1 MKGMTVSRPLP
12 ATHISI
18 EKLSPRHLASAV
30 NVIAS
35 AFQANPL
42 ADAIFTEIAPENR
55 LLPLTRLFAPVVLTA
70 QRYGLVYVVRRAG
83 QVVGVSVTYPPDK
96 YPLSTTAAL
105 FKNLGSYSLRPRY
118 SLRYRR
124 YASYLT
130 ENAYNERHW
139 FHYLLGVRKEC
150 QGAGIGE
157 ALVKHLCRLAD
168 ADQTPSYLQT
178 EVPKQV
184 AFYEKHGYEVL
195 SEGTVPGLES
205 LKMWNM
211 RRMPQKKTR

>member
-1 MKGMTVSRPLP
+1 MSRNKA

-35 AFQANPL
+35 AFQTNPL
-42 ADAIFTEIAPENR
+42 ADAIFTEIAPESR

-83 QVVGVSVTYPPDK
+83 QVVGVSVTYPPDQ
-96 YPLSTTAAL
+96 YPLPKTAAL
-105 FKNLGSYSLRPRY
+105 LKNLGSYSVWPRY
-118 SLRYRR
+118 SLRYRK
-124 YASYLT
+124 YARYLT
-130 ENAYNERHW
+130 DNAYHEPHW
-139 FHYLLGVRKEC
+139 FHYLLGVRKEN

-168 ADQTPSYLQT
+168 VDKMPSYLQT

-195 SEGTVPGLES
+195 SESTVPGLET

-211 RRMPQKKTR
+211 RRLPQKIMR